1 MSVNP
6 KKRKN
11 MTVVKRVA
19 LLTLATSLTLAIALA
34 GTTLIL
40 LDRAAT
46 QQAYKTIDLDLRIAW
61 DELMTYGEPRLEGD
75 KLYFGN
81 ELIND
86 NLRVPDRIANLVG
99 GMATVFRGDTRITT
113 NVLKPDG
120 SRAIGTQLARNQ
132 AYDQIFNKRSN
143 FRGIVDILGTRYITG
158 YDPILDKQGE
168 VIGIVFVG
176 TPTKQFFSH
185 IRLIEFWLILM
196 TLGITTICATLS
208 IIYANRTITR
218 PILDLTNT
226 MTEIAA
232 GQAVYSIPHI
242 ERDDDIGMM
251 AQACEVFRK
260 HSVENVELR
269 SEQVEQEAKE
279 RHDRELLKLANILET
294 RVQQIVRQIASS
306 AHQLEEAS
314 QSLSANAIENEKQ
327 CINAAESGINA
338 TNHVTSVAISVSQLT
353 RSIVEIATQAG
364 QSTNV
369 ARTGA
374 DESGLAQDKITGLFQ
389 AAQKI
394 GEVVSLINSIASQTN
409 LLALNATIE
418 SARAGEAGRGFS
430 VVAHEVKNLAGQTAR
445 ATDEIAQQ
453 ITHVQNEA
461 SLAVNA
467 IRDISRTIDQIN
479 NLSTIIAGAVEEQ
492 NSATQEIARNM
503 DKASEWVK
511 TAGESIKD
519 LSGVASET
527 GRRALEM
534 KNVAQLLNSEA
545 VSLESE
551 VNNFLNELRRG

>member
-1 MSVNP
+1 MKTKSGKKMS
-6 KKRKN
+6 
-11 MTVVKRVA
+11 VVKRVA
-19 LLTLATSLTLAIALA
+19 FLTLATCFTLAIALA
-34 GTTLIL
+34 GTTLVL
-40 LDRAAT
+40 LDRAAKK
-46 QQAYKTIDLDLRIAW
+46 QAYDTIDLDMRIAW
-61 DELMTYGEPRLEGD
+61 DHLKQYGAPRLEGD
-75 KLYFGN
+75 NLYFGKT
-81 ELIND
+81 LMND
-86 NLRVPDRIANLVG
+86 NLEVPDAIASIVG
-99 GMATVFRGDTRITT
+99 GMATIFKGDTRVTT
-113 NVLKPDG
+113 NVQKADG
-120 SRAIGTQLARNQ
+120 TRAIGTQLARNN
-132 AYDQIFNKRSN
+132 AYEAVFEKKTS

-158 YDPILDKQGE
+158 YDPIIAENGE

-176 TPTKQFFSH
+176 TPTKQFFRH
-185 IRLIEFWLILM
+185 IRLIEISLIII
-196 TLGITTICATLS
+196 TLVITALCATAA
-208 IIYANRTITR
+208 IYYANRTITR
-218 PILDLTNT
+218 PIIDLTHT
-226 MTEIAA
+226 MTAIAA
-232 GQAVYSIPHI
+232 GNRVESIPHI
-242 ERDDDIGMM
+242 ERHDDIGDM

-260 HSVENVELR
+260 HSVENVSLR
-269 SEQVEQEAKE
+269 GEQVEKEAKE
-279 RHDRELLKLANILET
+279 KHDREMLDLANSLET

-306 AHQLEEAS
+306 ALQLEEAS
-314 QSLSANAIENEKQ
+314 QVLSANAIENEKQ
-327 CINAAESGINA
+327 CLSAAESGINA
-338 TNHVTSVAISVSQLT
+338 TNHVTSVAVSVTQLT

-374 DESGLAQDKITGLFQ
+374 NESGLAQEKISGLFQ

-445 ATDEIAQQ
+445 ATDDIAQQ

-467 IRDISRTIDQIN
+467 IRDITRTIDQIN

-503 DKASEWVK
+503 DRASEWVK
-511 TAGESIKD
+511 TAGESIQD
-519 LSGVASET
+519 LSGAAGET

-545 VSLESE
+545 ISLERE
-551 VNNFLNELRRG
+551 VNNFLGELRRG